1 MGIWITPLATL
12 AQHYLLAAHLVQV
25 LVLMGPVPALLL
37 LSLPRNAGITARS
50 MPRVLRLAVHPA
62 VAIVAVNAGF
72 IAWHVTPV
80 YDSALASW
88 WLYDL
93 MQASLLLASV
103 LFWWP
108 IVTPC
113 SPPARA
119 LSGFGKLG
127 YIVLA
132 TIPQTLGGLLV
143 ALAGHVLYPGYG
155 AGPQLVGL
163 DPMTDQQIAGASI
176 ALVSKIALF
185 AAFWR
190 RLHATCSTPSSDG
203 RDDDG
208 GGGGG
213 GGGSSPRLDAP
224 RPRPSGLP
232 RWLDDMGDGR
242 TTDEPRGPE
251 AGQGAG
257 RVRVSPGLISAL
269 ARRFADSMSEIACSM
284 LVPGVVRC
292 GDTPERLAR
301 LDDDPGVRAGRTR
314 IGDTADDDEPGRR
327 GGHHEGEPRRTAEAV
342 GPPREAVGAE
352 TVVDH
357 VPAPNGCSMR

>member
-1 MGIWITPLATL
+1 MARPPATALNIDPVLLGLMVLLVTAWLQVARRSREPVTRDRRLALAGAIVLLVGIWLTPLATL
-12 AQHYLLAAHLVQV
+12 AQHYLLAAHLLQV
-25 LVLMGPVPALLL
+25 LILMGPVPALLL
-37 LSLPRNAGITARS
+37 LALPRNAGIDPKS
-50 MPRVLRLAVHPA
+50 VPRVLRIAVHPA
-62 VAIVAVNAGF
+62 FAIVAVNVGF
-72 IAWHVTPV
+72 IVWHVTPT
-80 YDSALASW
+80 YDAALANW

-93 MQASLLLASV
+93 MQATLLLVSV

-113 SPPARA
+113 SPPART

-155 AGPQLVGL
+155 SGPQLVGL

-185 AAFWR
+185 AAFWVVFMN
-190 RLHATCSTPSSDG
+190 LLSSGTDG

-213 GGGSSPRLDAP
+213 GGGSPRLDAP

-232 RWLDDMGDGR
+232 RWLDDIGDGR
-242 TTDEPRGPE
+242 TTDEPALPKPI
-251 AGQGAG
+251 
-257 RVRVSPGLISAL
+257 RVP
-269 ARRFADSMSEIACSM
+269 
-284 LVPGVVRC
+284 
-292 GDTPERLAR
+292 
-301 LDDDPGVRAGRTR
+301 
-314 IGDTADDDEPGRR
+314 
-327 GGHHEGEPRRTAEAV
+327 V
-342 GPPREAVGAE
+342 GSGSRQA
-352 TVVDH
+352 
-357 VPAPNGCSMR
+357 

>member
-1 MGIWITPLATL
+1 MARPPATALDIDPVLLALIVLLTAVWFHLIRRSHEPATRGQRFALGGSIALLVGIWMTPLATL
-12 AQHYLLAAHLVQV
+12 AQHYLLAAHLLQV
-25 LVLMGPVPALLL
+25 LILMGPVPALLL
-37 LSLPRNAGITARS
+37 LSLPRNARIDPRS
-50 MPRVLRLAVHPA
+50 VPRVLRLAVHPA
-62 VAIVAVNAGF
+62 FAIVAVNAGF
-72 IAWHVTPV
+72 ILWHVTPA
-80 YDSALASW
+80 YDAALANG

-93 MQASLLLASV
+93 MQATLLLVSV

-119 LSGFGKLG
+119 LTGFGKLG

-185 AAFWR
+185 AAFWVVFMN
-190 RLHATCSTPSSDG
+190 LLSSGTDG
-203 RDDDG
+203 RDDDGG

-224 RPRPSGLP
+224 RPSGLP
-232 RWLDDMGDGR
+232 RWLDDIGDGR
-242 TTDEPRGPE
+242 TTDEPALPRP
-251 AGQGAG
+251 
-257 RVRVSPGLISAL
+257 VRVPVGSASRQ
-269 ARRFADSMSEIACSM
+269 A
-284 LVPGVVRC
+284 
-292 GDTPERLAR
+292 
-301 LDDDPGVRAGRTR
+301 
-314 IGDTADDDEPGRR
+314 
-327 GGHHEGEPRRTAEAV
+327 
-342 GPPREAVGAE
+342 
-352 TVVDH
+352 
-357 VPAPNGCSMR
+357 